1 MEVIILLLA
10 LVLVVALIM
19 SWVLA
24 RALDSACTRANAA
37 QLQINGTSYG
47 HMTHL
52 YADIGFMNS
61 LWTGEALHAS
71 DSDSEIQQH
80 LRRARFSLRW
90 GTAIGFVSFFAA
102 LIFVVIRFF

>member
-1 MEVIILLLA
+1 VEKFVLLVLLVLLA
-10 LVLVVALIM
+10 ALAM

-24 RALDSACTRANAA
+24 RALDKACARAKNA
-37 QLQINGTSYG
+37 QLQINGATYD

-61 LWTGEALHAS
+61 LWNGEALS
-71 DSDSEIQQH
+71 DSDADAELQSH

-90 GTAIGFVSFFAA
+90 GTGIGFASFFGA
-102 LIFVVIRFF
+102 LILVFIRST

>member
-1 MEVIILLLA
+1 VA
-10 LVLVVALIM
+10 LVLVAALIT

-24 RALDSACTRANAA
+24 RALDNACTRANVA
-37 QLQINGTSYG
+37 QLQINGASYG

-61 LWTGEALHAS
+61 LWTGEALFAS
-71 DSDSEIQQH
+71 DSDSELQRH